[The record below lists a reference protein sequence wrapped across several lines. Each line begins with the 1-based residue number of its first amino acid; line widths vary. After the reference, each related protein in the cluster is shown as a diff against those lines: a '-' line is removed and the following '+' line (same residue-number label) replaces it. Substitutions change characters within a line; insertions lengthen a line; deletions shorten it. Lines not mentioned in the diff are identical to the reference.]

1 LTTRVRR
8 LFVLALLLL
17 IAPLLAEAQA
27 PSRVWRVAVLT
38 AGMPRSDAPVRALE
52 QRLAELG

>member
-1 LTTRVRR
+1 